1 MSTHRSV
8 GTQDAAGA
16 GCLIS
21 IPIFL
26 GLGFVQMIKYAKSKQ
41 HQFAHQVEDV
51 ELEGEAAAI
60 LEERLTGKEALQK
73 FVAKLEKT
81 TEQFS
86 KMGGRFSPKDYERQS
101 ERLQNLKKR
110 VEEEQASDP
119 ECKTL
124 LGRAQQCLLQYQP
137 NG

>member
-1 MSTHRSV
+1 
-8 GTQDAAGA
+8 
-16 GCLIS
+16 
-21 IPIFL
+21 
-26 GLGFVQMIKYAKSKQ
+26 MIKYAKSKQ

-110 VEEEQASDP
+110 VAEELASDP